1 MPKRDNCLL
10 IKDMI
15 GCCKNIFEYTNGM
28 NYEIFVAS
36 KITKDAVVRNF
47 EILGEASRMM
57 GEEIV
62 VTHTEIEW
70 RKMRDFRNLLIH
82 EYFGVNY
89 VLVWEIIEDFLPNNY
104 DFLKQ
109 LLQELRKQ

>member
-1 MPKRDNCLL
+1 M
-10 IKDMI
+10 
-15 GCCKNIFEYTNGM
+15 
-28 NYEIFVAS
+28 
-36 KITKDAVVRNF
+36 TKDAVARSF